1 MKTCST
7 TPKTYRIPR
16 VKRLGCF
23 LLCLLMVALLPLTAT
38 VADEADAGPKVVRV
52 GWFDSSFNY
61 WDKFGRRCGIGYE
74 YQEKISAYTGW
85 TYEYVEDSW
94 PNLLQK
100 LMNGE
105 IDLLS
110 DVSYKEERTEYLLYP
125 DLPMGTETYYIYIS
139 GKNEEI
145 TANDPKSING
155 KRIGVNQGSVQE
167 GFLRDWTEK
176 NGLDIE
182 IIPLTTEENESYD
195 MVMKGTLDGFAS
207 IYSFGSE
214 QQVIP
219 VFRIGGS
226 DYYYAVSKNSPDL
239 LAELNTAL
247 AAIHDE
253 DPYFNE
259 RISQGLLNNSKM
271 NTFLTPDQEAWL
283 KEHGPIRVG
292 YVENYRPFC
301 ETDRENGQLTGA
313 LKDFLSHARNSLRND
328 DLQFETIAYLSVNE
342 AMEAL
347 KAGEIDCAFPVY
359 VSTYDTEQAGIRL
372 TNPAMKTGVNV
383 VMRENDERTL
393 SRESEMSIAI
403 SEGGPNIDTFIK
415 EQYPDCRV
423 LVFPNE
429 GACYDAVADGTAD
442 CMLISNYRIP
452 AEEAAIAQHKLYHVP
467 TGEHI
472 PFSLATRRGD
482 KQLYFLLNK
491 AVLTTDSEDMD
502 SALASYMHVSRKV
515 SFTDFMKDNWLIVLI
530 ALTVVFAA
538 ILTLVVLHMKAQRK
552 AREQEH
558 MLAEAAEIAELKQ
571 TITSLLDNIP
581 GRSFTKDARTG
592 VYLACNQ
599 AFAEFARKK
608 SPEEVVGLTDA
619 ELFDAET
626 AKRYVED
633 DKMALSMDEPY
644 IFFEDM
650 PDASGETR
658 QMKITKRKYTDATGR
673 ECVLGVSQD
682 VTDTY
687 RIRRMQAVT
696 KKEYEKARGAGAI
709 YTHLAQ
715 ALARGYAQL
724 YYVDLNTEEY
734 IEYRPDAGTGGLT
747 EVRRGWHFFEECL
760 DEADELVYPEDREM
774 VKKALDR
781 KTLIRK
787 LDEDGTFF
795 LSHRINGEDGPKYVS
810 MKVTRMQ
817 DDDRYIVMGITDIDE
832 QMKQRNATLRAQEE
846 EIAYKRLKALAGE
859 FICIYVV
866 DPETGRY
873 REFTSTAEYQS
884 AFAQAESGQDFFAT
898 TREAAKEFIYPED
911 LNRFLSVFTKENVL
925 ADIERSGI
933 FAVSYRLMIDGEPR
947 YMRLKAGMVEEKN
960 GRRLIVGINDID
972 SQVRQEEDYMDR
984 LAKARIKTS
993 VDALTGVKNRHAYL
1007 EAIERLDDESADDAA
1022 RKYAIT
1028 ILDVNDLK
1036 KVNDTDGHKAGDEY
1050 LRDACRVI
1058 CRIFKHSPVF
1068 RIGGDEFAVIS
1079 QGDDYDNID
1088 ELMRQM
1094 NERNGETLRTGG
1106 IVIACGMAKR
1116 EGDSSTATVVERA
1129 DGQMYENKRKLKAKV
1144 KSEE

>member
-1 MKTCST
+1 MKTCSK
-7 TPKTYRIPR
+7 TPETYRIMQA
-16 VKRLGCF
+16 KRLGCL
-23 LLCLLMVALLPLTAT
+23 LLCLLMTALLLPLA
-38 VADEADAGPKVVRV
+38 AAAEAVGPKVVRV

-74 YQEKISAYTGW
+74 YQQKISAYTGW

-110 DVSYKEERTEYLLYP
+110 DVSYKEERTEHILYP
-125 DLPMGTETYYIYIS
+125 DLPMGTEAYYIYTS
-139 GKNEEI
+139 GKNAEI

-155 KRIGVNQGSVQE
+155 KRVGVSQGSVQE
-167 GFLRDWTEK
+167 GFLKDWAEK

-182 IIPLTTEENESYD
+182 IVPLTTEENESTD

-214 QQVIP
+214 QQIIP

-226 DYYYAVSKNSPDL
+226 DYYYAVSKSRPDL
-239 LAELNTAL
+239 LAGLNMAL

-259 RISQGLLNNSKM
+259 RISQELLNNTKM
-271 NTFLTPDQEAWL
+271 NTFLMPEQETWI

-301 ETDRENGQLTGA
+301 ETDRETGTLTGA

-328 DLQFETIAYLSVNE
+328 DLQFETIGYLSVNK
-342 AMEAL
+342 AMEAM
-347 KAGEIDCAFPVY
+347 KAGTIDCVFPVNL
-359 VSTYDTEQAGIRL
+359 SDYDADQAGVRV

-383 VMRENDERTL
+383 LMRENDDRTL
-393 SRESEMSIAI
+393 SRDSEMSIAI
-403 SEGGPNIDTFIK
+403 SEGSPNIDTFIR

-423 LVFPNE
+423 LVFPSE

-442 CMLISNYRIP
+442 CMLVSNYRIP
-452 AEEAAIAQHKLYHVP
+452 AEEGNIKQHNLYHVP

-472 PFSLATRRGD
+472 PFSLAVRRGD

-515 SFTDFMKDNWLIVLI
+515 TFTEFMKDYWWAVLI
-530 ALTVVFAA
+530 ALTVVFAV
-538 ILTLVVLHMKAQRK
+538 ILTLLVLHMKAQRK
-552 AREQEH
+552 AHEQERL
-558 MLAEAAEIAELKQ
+558 LAEAAEIAELKQ

-608 SPEEVVGLTDA
+608 SPEEVIGLTDA

-650 PDASGETR
+650 PDVSGEKR

-696 KKEYEKARGAGAI
+696 RKEYEKARGASAI

-715 ALARGYAQL
+715 ALARGYAEL
-724 YYVDLNTEEY
+724 YYIDLNTEEY
-734 IEYRPDAGTGGLT
+734 IEYRTDAENGSLT
-747 EVRRGWHFFEECL
+747 EVRRGWHFFEECM
-760 DEADELVYPEDREM
+760 DEADQFVYPDDRET
-774 VKKALDR
+774 VKKVLDR
-781 KTLIRK
+781 KTLIRE

-795 LSHRINGEDGPKYVS
+795 QIHRVNGKDGPKYVS
-810 MKVTRMQ
+810 MKVTRMR
-817 DDDRYIVMGITDIDE
+817 DDDRYIVLGITDIDE
-832 QMKQRNATLRAQEE
+832 QVKQRNATLRAQEE
-846 EIAYKRLKALAGE
+846 EIAYNRLKALAGE

-873 REFTSTAEYQS
+873 REFSSTAEYQT
-884 AFAQAESGQDFFAT
+884 AFAQAESGQDFFTT

-911 LNRFLSVFTKENVL
+911 LNRFLSVFTIENVL

-933 FAVSYRLMIDGEPR
+933 FAISYRLMIDGIPR

-972 SQVRQEEDYMDR
+972 SQVRQEEDYADR

-993 VDALTGVKNRHAYL
+993 VDALTGVKNRFAYL
-1007 EAIERLDDESADDAA
+1007 EAIERLDEESAEDDS
-1022 RKYAIT
+1022 RQYAIT
-1028 ILDVNDLK
+1028 VLDVNDLK

-1050 LRDACRVI
+1050 LREACRII
-1058 CRIFKHSPVF
+1058 CKTFKHSPVF
-1068 RIGGDEFAVIS
+1068 RIGGDEFVAIS
-1079 QGDDYDNID
+1079 QGDDYENID
-1088 ELMRQM
+1088 ELIRQM
-1094 NERNGETLRTGG
+1094 NKRNGEAVRTGG

-1129 DGQMYENKRKLKAKV
+1129 DGQMYENKSELKAAAAGRAE
-1144 KSEE
+1144 S

>member
-1 MKTCST
+1 MRMNPPLK
-7 TPKTYRIPR
+7 KLILI
-16 VKRLGCF
+16 V
-23 LLCLLMVALLPLTAT
+23 LLFVLVLPVMVPLA
-38 VADEADAGPKVVRV
+38 AFAEEDAGPKIVRV

-74 YQEKISAYTGW
+74 YQQKISAYTGW
-85 TYEYVEDSW
+85 TYEFVEDSW

-100 LMNGE
+100 LMKGE

-110 DVSYKEERTEYLLYP
+110 DVSYKEERTEYILYP
-125 DLPMGTETYYIYIS
+125 DLPMGTETYYIYTS
-139 GKNEEI
+139 GKNPEI
-145 TANDPKSING
+145 TANNPKSING

-167 GFLRDWTEK
+167 GFLKDWAEK

-182 IIPLTTEENESYD
+182 IVPLTTEENESTE
-195 MVMKGTLDGFAS
+195 MVMKGMLDGFAS

-214 QQVIP
+214 MQVIP

-226 DYYYAVSKNSPDL
+226 DYYYAVNKSRPDL
-239 LAELNTAL
+239 LAELNMAL

-259 RISQGLLNNSKM
+259 RISQELLNNTKM
-271 NTFLTPDQEAWL
+271 NTFLTPEQETWI
-283 KEHGPIRVG
+283 KEHGPVRVG
-292 YVENYRPFC
+292 YVENYLPFC
-301 ETDRENGQLTGA
+301 ETDRETGLLTGA
-313 LKDFLSHARNSLRND
+313 LKDFLSHARNGLRND

-342 AMEAL
+342 AIEAM
-347 KAGEIDCAFPVY
+347 KAGVIDCVFPVNL
-359 VSTYDTEQAGIRL
+359 SDYDADQTGVRL

-383 VMRENDERTL
+383 VMRQDDERTL
-393 SRESEMSIAI
+393 SRDSTMSIAI
-403 SEGGPNIDTFIK
+403 SQGNPNLDTFIK
-415 EQYPDCRV
+415 EQYPECRE
-423 LVFPNE
+423 LVFLNE
-429 GACYDAVADGTAD
+429 AACYDAVADGTAD

-452 AEEAAIAQHKLYHVP
+452 AEEATIAQHKLYHVP

-472 PFSLATRRGD
+472 PFSLAVRRGD

-491 AVLTTDSEDMD
+491 AVVTTDSEDMD
-502 SALASYMHVSRKV
+502 SALASYMHTGKKV
-515 SFTDFMKDNWLIVLI
+515 SFTDFMKDNWLIMLI
-530 ALTVVFAA
+530 ALTVVFAV
-538 ILTLVVLHMKAQRK
+538 ILTLVLLHMKAQRK
-552 AREQEH
+552 AHEQER
-558 MLAEAAEIAELKQ
+558 LLEEAAEIAQLKQ

-581 GRSFTKDARTG
+581 GRSFTKDAKTG
-592 VYLACNQ
+592 AYLACNQ
-599 AFAEFARKK
+599 AFADYARKK

-650 PDASGETR
+650 PDASGEMR
-658 QMKITKRKYTDATGR
+658 QMKITKRKYIDATGR

-687 RIRRMQAVT
+687 RIRRMQVST
-696 KKEYEKARGAGAI
+696 KDSYEKARSTGAI

-734 IEYRPDAGTGGLT
+734 IEYRTDEETGSLT

-760 DEADELVYPEDREM
+760 EEADRDVYPDDREM

-781 KTLIRK
+781 KTLVK
-787 LDEDGTFF
+787 ALDEDGTFI
-795 LSHRINGEDGPKYVS
+795 LSHRVNGKDGPKYVS
-810 MKVTRMQ
+810 MKVTRMR
-817 DDDRYIVMGITDIDE
+817 DDDRYIVLGITDIDE
-832 QMKQRNATLRAQEE
+832 QVKQRNATLRAQEE
-846 EIAYKRLKALAGE
+846 EIAYNRLKALAGE

-873 REFTSTAEYQS
+873 REFTSTADYQT
-884 AFAQAESGQDFFAT
+884 AFAQAKSGQDFFAT
-898 TREAAKEFIYPED
+898 TREAAKQFTYPDD
-911 LNRFLSVFTKENVL
+911 LNRFLSVFTRENVL

-933 FAVSYRLMIDGEPR
+933 FAVSYRLMIEGEPR
-947 YMRLKAGMVEEKN
+947 YMRLKAGMVEEKD

-972 SQVRQEEDYMDR
+972 LQVRQEEDYVDR
-984 LAKARIKTS
+984 LAKARIKTN

-1007 EAIERLDDESADDAA
+1007 EAIERLDDESAEDDS
-1022 RKYAIT
+1022 RQYAIT

-1036 KVNDTDGHKAGDEY
+1036 RVNDTDGHKAGDEY
-1050 LRDACRVI
+1050 LRDACRII
-1058 CRIFKHSPVF
+1058 CKTFKHSPVF
-1068 RIGGDEFAVIS
+1068 RVGGDEFAVIS
-1079 QGDDYDNID
+1079 QGDDYNNID
-1088 ELMRQM
+1088 ELIRQM
-1094 NERNGETLRTGG
+1094 TERNEEALRDGG

-1116 EGDSSTATVVERA
+1116 EGDPSTATVVERA
-1129 DGQMYENKRKLKAKV
+1129 DGQMYANKSELKAAAARAE
-1144 KSEE
+1144 SN

>member
-1 MKTCST
+1 MRMKN
-7 TPKTYRIPR
+7 PLKKLILM
-16 VKRLGCF
+16 V
-23 LLCLLMVALLPLTAT
+23 LLMAVALAAALPLA
-38 VADEADAGPKVVRV
+38 AFAEEAAGQKVVRV

-61 WDKFGRRCGIGYE
+61 WDQFGRRCGVAYE
-74 YQEKISAYTGW
+74 YQQKISAYTDW

-110 DVSYKEERTEYLLYP
+110 DVSYKPERTEFMSFP
-125 DLPMGTETYYIYIS
+125 DIPMGTETYYIYVY
-139 GKNEEI
+139 GENREI
-145 TANDPKSING
+145 TAENLASFNG

-167 GFLRDWTEK
+167 GFLRDWAEK
-176 NGLDIE
+176 NQLSIE
-182 IIPLTTEENESYD
+182 IVPLTTEQDVSMD
-195 MVMKGTLDGFAS
+195 MVTRGTLDGFAD
-207 IYSFGSE
+207 IYSFSSE
-214 QQVIP
+214 QKVTP
-219 VFRIGGS
+219 VCRIGGS
-226 DYYYAVSKNSPDL
+226 DYFFAVSKERNDL
-239 LAELNTAL
+239 LAELNMAL
-247 AAIHDE
+247 AEIQDE
-253 DPYFNE
+253 DPYFNSRLSEE
-259 RISQGLLNNSKM
+259 RLY
-271 NTFLTPDQEAWL
+271 NTRTNASLAPAQTDWL
-283 KEHGPIRVG
+283 DAHGPIRVG
-292 YVENYRPFC
+292 YMENYLPFC
-301 ETDRENGQLTGA
+301 ETDRETGELTGA
-313 LKDFLSHARNSLRND
+313 LKDFLSHAQNSLRNANIH
-328 DLQFETIAYLSVNE
+328 FETVACLSVT
-342 AMEAL
+342 EAL
-347 KAGEIDCAFPVY
+347 EALNAGVIDCVFPVNL
-359 VSTYDTEQAGIRL
+359 SDYDAEQSGLRL

-383 VMRENDERTL
+383 VMRQDDDRSI
-393 SRESEMSIAI
+393 SRDSQMTFAI
-403 SEGGPNIDTFIK
+403 SKGNPNLDTFIK
-415 EQYPDCRV
+415 EQYPECRV
-423 LVFPNE
+423 LVFDGE
-429 GACYDAVADGTAD
+429 KACYEAVAGRTAD

-452 AEEAAIAQHKLYHVP
+452 AEEENIRNYKLYHVP

-472 PFSLATRRGD
+472 PFSLAVRRAD
-482 KQLYFLLNK
+482 RQLYFLLNK
-491 AVLTTDSEDMD
+491 AVLTTKSEDMD
-502 SALASYMHVSRKV
+502 SALASYMHTGRRVTFRE
-515 SFTDFMKDNWLIVLI
+515 FMEDHWLVVLI
-530 ALTVVFAA
+530 AVVAVFAA
-538 ILTLVVLHMKAQRK
+538 IVTLVVLHMKAQRK
-552 AREQEH
+552 AHEQQ
-558 MLAEAAEIAELKQ
+558 MLLEEAKEVADLKQ

-626 AKRYVED
+626 AKRFVED

-644 IFFEDM
+644 IFFEDI
-650 PDASGETR
+650 PDADGETR
-658 QMKITKRKYTDATGR
+658 QMKITKRKYIDATGR

-781 KTLIRK
+781 KTLIRE

-795 LSHRINGEDGPKYVS
+795 LSHRVNGEDGPKYVS

-832 QMKQRNATLRAQEE
+832 QVKQRNATLRAQEE

-884 AFAQAESGQDFFAT
+884 AFAQAESGTDFFTT
-898 TREAAKEFIYPED
+898 TREATKEFVYPED

-972 SQVRQEEDYMDR
+972 SQVRQEEDYVDR

-1058 CRIFKHSPVF
+1058 CKVFKHSPVF
-1068 RIGGDEFAVIS
+1068 RIGGDEFVVIS

-1094 NERNGETLRTGG
+1094 NERNGEAVRTGG

-1129 DGQMYENKRKLKAKV
+1129 DGQMYENKSELKARAARV
-1144 KSEE
+1144 ES

>member
-1 MKTCST
+1 MKTCSK
-7 TPKTYRIPR
+7 TPKIYRLMQA
-16 VKRLGCF
+16 KRIGCL
-23 LLCLLMVALLPLTAT
+23 LLCLLIAALLPLTAT
-38 VADEADAGPKVVRV
+38 AADEADAGPKVVRV

-74 YQEKISAYTGW
+74 YQQKISAYTGW

-139 GKNEEI
+139 GKNAEI

-167 GFLRDWTEK
+167 GFLKDWAEK

-182 IIPLTTEENESYD
+182 IVPLTTEENESYD
-195 MVMKGTLDGFAS
+195 MVMRGTLDGFAS

-214 QQVIP
+214 QQVTP

-239 LAELNTAL
+239 LAELNMAL

-301 ETDRENGQLTGA
+301 ETDRETGTLTGA

-328 DLQFETIAYLSVNE
+328 DLQFEPVAYQSVNE
-342 AMEAL
+342 AVEAM
-347 KAGEIDCAFPVY
+347 KAGVIDCVFPVNL
-359 VSTYDTEQAGIRL
+359 SDYDADQTGVRM
-372 TNPAMKTGVNV
+372 TNPTMKTGVNV
-383 VMRENDERTL
+383 VMRENDDRTL
-393 SRESEMSIAI
+393 SRDSEMSIAI
-403 SEGGPNIDTFIK
+403 SEGSPNIDTFIK

-423 LVFPNE
+423 LVFPTE

-442 CMLISNYRIP
+442 CTLISNYRIP

-472 PFSLATRRGD
+472 PFSLAVRRGD

-502 SALASYMHVSRKV
+502 SALASYMHFSRKV
-515 SFTDFMKDNWLIVLI
+515 SFTEFMKDNWWIVLI
-530 ALTVVFAA
+530 ALTVVFAT
-538 ILTLVVLHMKAQRK
+538 ILTLVMLHMKAQRK
-552 AREQEH
+552 AHEQERL
-558 MLAEAAEIAELKQ
+558 LAEAAEIAELKQ

-626 AKRYVED
+626 AKRFVED

-734 IEYRPDAGTGGLT
+734 IEYRPDAGTSGLT

-781 KTLIRK
+781 KTLIRE

-795 LSHRINGEDGPKYVS
+795 LSHRVNGEDGPKYVS

-884 AFAQAESGQDFFAT
+884 AFAQAESGTDFFIT
-898 TREAAKEFIYPED
+898 TREAAKEFTYPED

-972 SQVRQEEDYMDR
+972 LQVRQEEDYVDR

-1094 NERNGETLRTGG
+1094 NERNGEAVRTGG